1 MPNSTTI
8 HASKIDLVQEQNYLI
23 LLKQNLTQTKK
34 SFHYSAS
41 TILPYDLFP
50 KSVGPTQKI
59 SGPNKLN
66 NKIFF
71 VFLFRKF
78 KMSLGVRQ
86 ALKVYSGILGLFVSL
101 FAFIWVFFMVYLV
114 SDTPESEHDLRMARY
129 LDICFG
135 LLAFFSSLA
144 LMYGAFVESKT
155 WISAWTL
162 GSGTVVVGMWAWYFH
177 RKFSQT
183 PHPEGLYLLQFIF
196 QNYKTRSFSP
206 SQK

>member
-1 MPNSTTI
+1 
-8 HASKIDLVQEQNYLI
+8 
-23 LLKQNLTQTKK
+23 
-34 SFHYSAS
+34 
-41 TILPYDLFP
+41 
-50 KSVGPTQKI
+50 
-59 SGPNKLN
+59 
-66 NKIFF
+66 
-71 VFLFRKF
+71 
-78 KMSLGVRQ
+78 MSLGVRQ

-114 SDTPESEHDLRMARY
+114 SDTPESQTDIRMARY

-177 RKFSQT
+177 RKFSKA
-183 PHPEGLYLLQFIF
+183 PHPEGLFENQSYLNKSTVQFTSQYIIF
-196 QNYKTRSFSP
+196 AKMA
-206 SQK
+206 

>member
-1 MPNSTTI
+1 M
-8 HASKIDLVQEQNYLI
+8 KICTNFDKNILFYLLQE
-23 LLKQNLTQTKK
+23 
-34 SFHYSAS
+34 
-41 TILPYDLFP
+41 
-50 KSVGPTQKI
+50 
-59 SGPNKLN
+59 
-66 NKIFF
+66 
-71 VFLFRKF
+71 F

-155 WISAWTL
+155 WISTWTL
-162 GSGTVVVGMWAWYFH
+162 GSGTVVVGRWAWYFH

-183 PHPEGLYLLQFIF
+183 PHPEGKCKGHF
-196 QNYKTRSFSP
+196 FSKDSGP
-206 SQK
+206 PRY

>member
-1 MPNSTTI
+1 MIYVQKVLDRLKNFL
-8 HASKIDLVQEQNYLI
+8 DL
-23 LLKQNLTQTKK
+23 T
-34 SFHYSAS
+34 
-41 TILPYDLFP
+41 
-50 KSVGPTQKI
+50 
-59 SGPNKLN
+59 N

-71 VFLFRKF
+71 VFLFRNF

-183 PHPEGLYLLQFIF
+183 PHPEGLYFNFSLFFKIIRPVLLVRHRNKCPFLVINITYLLFKELAIIIF
-196 QNYKTRSFSP
+196 SAS
-206 SQK
+206 SH